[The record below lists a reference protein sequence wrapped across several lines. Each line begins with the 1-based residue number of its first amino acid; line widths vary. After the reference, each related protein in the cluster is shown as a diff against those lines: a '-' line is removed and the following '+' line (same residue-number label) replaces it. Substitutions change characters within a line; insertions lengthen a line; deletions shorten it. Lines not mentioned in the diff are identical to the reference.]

1 MRRSVYKHLIE
12 RIINGMLAGASR
24 TTRYQNIEAEYF
36 DINFDLKGVI

>member
-36 DINFDLKGVI
+36 DINFD